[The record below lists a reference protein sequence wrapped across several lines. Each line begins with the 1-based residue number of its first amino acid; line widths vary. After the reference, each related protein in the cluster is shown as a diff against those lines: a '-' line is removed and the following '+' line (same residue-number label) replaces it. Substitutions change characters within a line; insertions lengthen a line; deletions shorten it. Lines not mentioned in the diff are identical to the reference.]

1 MKRFPLAVFLAACT
15 IVPAAMAQK
24 NELTGIIGRT
34 FVSDQGIQGA
44 PSFDNLLRFGK
55 GLTFEADYARWV
67 MGTEVFSL
75 SLEVPFVINIDQDL
89 HAALPNEVPESYKS
103 FMATPAA
110 RVNLFPTTAVSPW
123 ISGGGGFAHFSESSN
138 LLFVGK
144 NTGSKGTTTGAVELG
159 AGLDIK
165 LLKNFSLR
173 GEFRDFWTGVP
184 QLNVN
189 TGKSHQHNYL
199 VGGGLVWHF

>member
-1 MKRFPLAVFLAACT
+1 MKRITLAVFLAACT
-15 IVPAAMAQK
+15 VVPSAMAQK
-24 NELTGIIGRT
+24 NEVTGIIGRT
-34 FVSDQGIQGA
+34 FISDQGIQGSN
-44 PSFDNLLRFGK
+44 SFDNDLRFGN
-55 GLTFEADYARWV
+55 GLTFEANYARRV

-75 SLEVPFVINIDQDL
+75 SLEVPFVVNIDQDI

-110 RVNLFPTTAVSPW
+110 RLNLFPTTAVSPW
-123 ISGGGGFAHFSESSN
+123 FSGGGGFAHFSESSN
-138 LLFVGK
+138 LLFVGT
-144 NTGSKGTTTGAVELG
+144 NTGKRGTTTGALELG

-165 LLKNFSLR
+165 LFKSFSLR